1 VSGIDARGLR
11 TDVDPLPDL
20 QDEQAELLAH
30 WLGERGYHVFSDE
43 KEPDT
48 EESVVPGAHDPYPRD
63 YLARLESLR
72 MAVEFGRNLEAAE
85 AYRKFLMGEAA
96 E

>member
-1 VSGIDARGLR
+1 VVVSLTTIDARGLR

-30 WLGERGYHVFSDE
+30 WLGERGYHVVSDA
-43 KEPDT
+43 
-48 EESVVPGAHDPYPRD
+48 EESVVPEAHDPYPRD

>member
-30 WLGERGYHVFSDE
+30 WLGERGYHVVSDA
-43 KEPDT
+43 
-48 EESVVPGAHDPYPRD
+48 EESVVPEAHDPYPRD

>member
-1 VSGIDARGLR
+1 MSGIDARGLR

-30 WLGERGYHVFSDE
+30 WLGERGYHVVSDAE
-43 KEPDT
+43 EP
-48 EESVVPGAHDPYPRD
+48 VVPESHDPYPRD

>member
-30 WLGERGYHVFSDE
+30 WLGERGYHVVSDE
-43 KEPDT
+43 
-48 EESVVPGAHDPYPRD
+48 EESVVPEAHDPYPRD

>member
-1 VSGIDARGLR
+1 MSGIDARGLR

-30 WLGERGYHVFSDE
+30 WLGERGYHVVSDAE
-43 KEPDT
+43 GP
-48 EESVVPGAHDPYPRD
+48 VVPEAHDPYPLD
-63 YLARLESLR
+63 YMARLEALR
-72 MAVEFGRNLEAAE
+72 MAVEFGRDLEAAE